1 MLPPPPPPPPP
12 TRPAPAGPSTLPHRA
27 LAPSPLPLQQVRPCA
42 GRIWSSYG
50 QIHHRLRPD
59 LVIPCATRWSSCR
72 PRHRRAQAAPRHP
85 RSRMWSGA
93 LRPPSRRLHAART
106 NPVRPPLLQ
115 RGVTLVGRGG
125 QLARLPCDPFAP
137 PSQPGRVHSINRR
150 SLGGL
155 ACCAGGGI
163 QTPRRCW
170 LAADMTTAPATQRHV
185 ERRIHGGL
193 ARRSHLLRALSL
205 RQCGHSRSERR
216 GVASSA

>member
-1 MLPPPPPPPPP
+1 MARFI
-12 TRPAPAGPSTLPHRA
+12 TVSA
-27 LAPSPLPLQQVRPCA
+27 Q
-42 GRIWSSYG
+42 IWSSRARFGGVHAGHAIAEPKQHPDTLVRGCG
-50 QIHHRLRPD
+50 QAHS
-59 LVIPCATRWSSCR
+59 A
-72 PRHRRAQAAPRHP
+72 
-85 RSRMWSGA
+85 
-93 LRPPSRRLHAART
+93 RLHAART

-193 ARRSHLLRALSL
+193 ACRSLLLRALSL
-205 RQCGHSRSERR
+205 RHCGHSRSERR
-216 GVASSA
+216 SVASSA